1 MDRTDTRSDMR
12 SDLTHTLDADA
23 PAHRPGTTHE
33 VTNQAPP
40 LAGYNLFST
49 DAALVEA
56 LARAGAGWHRETLVS
71 HSAKLGS
78 AATLE
83 LADLANR
90 HTPELHTHTSRGERI
105 DALEFHPAWHELLAL
120 LRAEGLHALP
130 FSDPRPGAMAAR
142 CAGYFLHAQLESG
155 SLCPLTMTFASIPV
169 LQREP
174 ALFETLREHLYTRE
188 HDARD
193 VPLTQKRSMM
203 IGMGMTEKQG
213 GSDVRSNRTEARPAG
228 VATGRGAGYLLTG
241 HKWFFSAP
249 QCDAHLVL
257 ARTTEL
263 DGSPHP
269 GVSCFFVPRFRPDGT
284 KNAIHVQ
291 RLKDKLGNR
300 SNASSEVEFFDAYGV
315 MIGDEGRGIATII
328 EMANYTRL
336 DCVIGSAALMRA
348 ALVQAIHH
356 ARHRSAFGRLL
367 AEQPLMQNVLADL
380 ALESEAATV
389 LFMRLAQAFEES
401 ANESES
407 QASDESERAREAR
420 AWRRIVTPAAK
431 FWVCKRALAF
441 TGEAMEVWG
450 GNGYVEEGP
459 MARFYREAPVNSIW
473 EGSGNVM
480 CLDVLRALE
489 RDADAAQT
497 LFLAWRREA
506 GGPTGHPALAAALD
520 RLSALL
526 NGAPGTREASARHI
540 AQQIVLIAQAML
552 LRAGPPEVAE
562 AFIATRLDEHDA
574 DCGRVFGTLP
584 ARFDRA
590 ALIERALPAD
600 YLAQP
605 HEDRS

>member
-1 MDRTDTRSDMR
+1 MNPTEVT
-12 SDLTHTLDADA
+12 
-23 PAHRPGTTHE
+23 HRPGTTHE

-40 LAGYNLFST
+40 LADYNLFTT
-49 DAALVEA
+49 DAALGEA
-56 LARAGAGWHRETLVS
+56 LARAGADWHRETLVR
-71 HSAKLGS
+71 HGETLGK
-78 AATLE
+78 AQTLA

-90 HTPELHTHTSRGERI
+90 HEPELHTHSPRGERI
-105 DALEFHPAWHELLAL
+105 DAIEFHPAWHELLAL
-120 LRAEGLHALP
+120 LREQGLHALP
-130 FSDPRPGAMAAR
+130 YSDPRPGAMAAR
-142 CAGYFLHAQLESG
+142 CAGYFLHAQIESG
-155 SLCPLTMTFASIPV
+155 SLCPLTMTFASIAV

-174 ALFETLREHLYTRE
+174 ALFETLRAPLYTRE
-188 HDARD
+188 YDARD
-193 VPLTQKRSMM
+193 LPLAQKRSMM

-213 GSDVRSNRTEARPAG
+213 GSDVRSNRTEARAAG
-228 VATGRGAGYLLTG
+228 VETGRGAAYLLTG

-257 ARTTEL
+257 ARTTEH
-263 DGSPHP
+263 DGSGVP
-269 GVSCFFVPRFRPDGT
+269 GLSCFFVPRYRPDGT
-284 KNAIHVQ
+284 KNAVNVQ
-291 RLKDKLGNR
+291 RLKNKLGNR

-315 MIGDEGRGIATII
+315 MIGDEGRGVPTII

-356 ARHRSAFGRLL
+356 ARHRSAFGRVL

-380 ALESEAATV
+380 ALESEAATA
-389 LFMRLAQAFEES
+389 LFMRLARAFEDS
-401 ANESES
+401 ADAQPGDTDDKSL
-407 QASDESERAREAR
+407 EAR

-431 FWVCKRALAF
+431 FWVCKRTLAF

-489 RDADAAQT
+489 READAAQA
-497 LFLAWRREA
+497 LFLAWRRDA
-506 GGPTGHPALAAALD
+506 QTHPVLNAALD
-520 RLSALL
+520 RLSVLL
-526 NGAPGTREASARHI
+526 NGAPGTREASARRI

-552 LRAGPPEVAE
+552 LRDAPPEMAQ

-574 DCGRVFGTLP
+574 DCDRVFGTLP
-584 ARFDRA
+584 ARFDHA
-590 ALIERALPAD
+590 AIIERAFASNQ
-600 YLAQP
+600 A
-605 HEDRS
+605 

>member
-1 MDRTDTRSDMR
+1 MQMDPTDRS
-12 SDLTHTLDADA
+12 STLHATQTMGADA
-23 PAHRPGTTHE
+23 LAHHPNTLAHRPGTTHE

-40 LAGYNLFST
+40 LADYNLFTT
-49 DAALVEA
+49 DAALGEA
-56 LARAGAGWHRETLVS
+56 LARAGAGWHRDALVRHGATLG
-71 HSAKLGS
+71 A
-78 AATLE
+78 AATLA

-90 HTPELHTHTSRGERI
+90 HAPELHTHSPRGERI

-130 FSDPRPGAMAAR
+130 FSEPRPGAMD
-142 CAGYFLHAQLESG
+142 AQLESG

-174 ALFETLREHLYTRE
+174 ELFEGLREQLYTRE

-193 VPLTQKRSMM
+193 VPLAAKRSMM

-228 VATGRGAGYLLTG
+228 IASGRGAAYLLTG

-257 ARTTEL
+257 ARTTEH
-263 DGSPHP
+263 DGL
-269 GVSCFFVPRFRPDGT
+269 SCFFVPRFRPDGT
-284 KNAIHVQ
+284 KNAVHVQ

-300 SNASSEVEFFDAYGV
+300 SNASSEVEFFDAWGV
-315 MIGDEGRGIATII
+315 MVGDEGRGVPTII

-356 ARHRSAFGRLL
+356 ARHRSAFGRAL
-367 AEQPLMQNVLADL
+367 ADQPLMQNVLADL
-380 ALESEAATV
+380 ALESEAATA
-389 LFMRLAQAFEES
+389 LFMGLARAFED
-401 ANESES
+401 
-407 QASDESERAREAR
+407 SDNAKATEPGAQESERALLAR

-489 RDADAAQT
+489 RDADAAQV

-506 GGPTGHPALAAALD
+506 AGHPALAAALD
-520 RLSALL
+520 RLSVLL

-574 DCGRVFGTLP
+574 DCARVFGTLP
-584 ARFDRA
+584 ARFDHA
-590 ALIERALPAD
+590 ALIARALPAD
-600 YLAQP
+600 YLAA
-605 HEDRS
+605 

>member
-1 MDRTDTRSDMR
+1 MNPTEVT
-12 SDLTHTLDADA
+12 
-23 PAHRPGTTHE
+23 HRPGTTHE

-40 LAGYNLFST
+40 LAGYNLFTT
-49 DAALVEA
+49 DAALGEA
-56 LARAGAGWHRETLVS
+56 LARAGADWHRETLTR
-71 HSAKLGS
+71 HGEALGK
-78 AATLE
+78 AETLA

-90 HTPELHTHTSRGERI
+90 HEPELHTHSPRGERI
-105 DALEFHPAWHELLAL
+105 DAIEFHPAWHELLAL
-120 LRAEGLHALP
+120 LREQGLHALP
-130 FSDPRPGAMAAR
+130 YSDPQPGAMAAR

-155 SLCPLTMTFASIPV
+155 SLCPLTMTFASIAV

-174 ALFETLREHLYTRE
+174 ALFETLRAPLYTRE

-193 VPLTQKRSMM
+193 LPLAQKRSMM

-228 VATGRGAGYLLTG
+228 VETGRGAAYLLTG

-257 ARTTEL
+257 TRTTEH
-263 DGSPHP
+263 DGL
-269 GVSCFFVPRFRPDGT
+269 SCFFVPRFRPDGT
-284 KNAIHVQ
+284 KNAVNVQ
-291 RLKDKLGNR
+291 RLKNKLGNR

-315 MIGDEGRGIATII
+315 MIGDEGRGVSTII

-356 ARHRSAFGRLL
+356 ARHRSAFGRVL

-380 ALESEAATV
+380 ALESEAATA
-389 LFMRLAQAFEES
+389 LFMRLARAFEDS
-401 ANESES
+401 ADAKPGDTDDKSL
-407 QASDESERAREAR
+407 EAR

-489 RDADAAQT
+489 READAAQA
-497 LFLAWRREA
+497 LFLAWRRDA
-506 GGPTGHPALAAALD
+506 QTHPVLNAALD
-520 RLSALL
+520 RLSVLL
-526 NGAPGTREASARHI
+526 NGAPGTREASARRI

-552 LRAGPPEVAE
+552 LRDGPPEVAQ

-574 DCGRVFGTLP
+574 DCDRVFGTLP
-584 ARFDRA
+584 ARFDHA
-590 ALIERALPAD
+590 AIVERAFAS
-600 YLAQP
+600 
-605 HEDRS
+605 RSV

>member
-1 MDRTDTRSDMR
+1 MNPTEVT
-12 SDLTHTLDADA
+12 
-23 PAHRPGTTHE
+23 HRPGTTHE

-40 LAGYNLFST
+40 LADYNLFTT
-49 DAALVEA
+49 DAALGEA
-56 LARAGAGWHRETLVS
+56 LARAGADWHRETLTR
-71 HSAKLGS
+71 HGETLGK
-78 AATLE
+78 AETLA

-90 HTPELHTHTSRGERI
+90 HEPELHTHSPRGERI
-105 DALEFHPAWHELLAL
+105 DAIEFHPAWHELLAL
-120 LRAEGLHALP
+120 LREQGLHAMP
-130 FSDPRPGAMAAR
+130 YSDPQPGAMAAR

-155 SLCPLTMTFASIPV
+155 SLCPLTMTFASIAV

-174 ALFETLREHLYTRE
+174 ALFETLREPLYTRE

-193 VPLTQKRSMM
+193 LPLAQKRSMM

-228 VATGRGAGYLLTG
+228 IETGRGAAYLLTG

-257 ARTTEL
+257 ARTTEH
-263 DGSPHP
+263 DGL
-269 GVSCFFVPRFRPDGT
+269 SCFFVPRYRPDGT
-284 KNAIHVQ
+284 KNAVNVQ
-291 RLKDKLGNR
+291 RLKNKLGNR

-315 MIGDEGRGIATII
+315 MIGDEGRGVPTII

-336 DCVIGSAALMRA
+336 DCVIGSAALMRT

-356 ARHRSAFGRLL
+356 ARHRSAFGRVL

-380 ALESEAATV
+380 ALESEAATA
-389 LFMRLAQAFEES
+389 LFMRLARAFEDS
-401 ANESES
+401 ADAKPGDTDDKSL
-407 QASDESERAREAR
+407 EAR

-459 MARFYREAPVNSIW
+459 MTRFYREAPVNSIW

-489 RDADAAQT
+489 READAAQA
-497 LFLAWRREA
+497 LFLAWRRDA
-506 GGPTGHPALAAALD
+506 QTHPVLNAALD
-520 RLSALL
+520 RLSVLL
-526 NGAPGTREASARHI
+526 NGAPGTREASARRI

-552 LRAGPPEVAE
+552 LRDGPPEVAQ

-574 DCGRVFGTLP
+574 DCDRVFGTLP
-584 ARFDRA
+584 ARFDHA
-590 ALIERALPAD
+590 AIIERAFAS
-600 YLAQP
+600 
-605 HEDRS
+605 RSV